1 MSALSDLAQQLRSE
15 ATPVSPHVVDPSP
28 EQAFAPEGDYAP
40 ILEAVREG
48 HQLHYSTSR
57 LLKGHDEDLA
67 LLAGDYLYALGIK
80 KLAALGDSD
89 AVLVLADLIS
99 ASAQLHT
106 EGRRDEL
113 PDLWRRAAQAV
124 GKGPSRFTSPC
135 SPAPTSW

>member
-40 ILEAVREG
+40 VLEAVREG

-57 LLKGHDEDLA
+57 LLKGHDENLA

-106 EGRRDEL
+106 EGREEQVAFA
-113 PDLWRRAAQAV
+113 WEKAV
-124 GKGPSRFTSPC
+124 EKISPL
-135 SPAPTSW
+135 T

>member
-1 MSALSDLAQQLRSE
+1 VSALSDLAQQLRSE

-40 ILEAVREG
+40 VLEAVREG

-57 LLKGHDEDLA
+57 LLKGHDENLA

-106 EGRRDEL
+106 EGREEQVAFA
-113 PDLWRRAAQAV
+113 WEKAV
-124 GKGPSRFTSPC
+124 EKISPL
-135 SPAPTSW
+135 T